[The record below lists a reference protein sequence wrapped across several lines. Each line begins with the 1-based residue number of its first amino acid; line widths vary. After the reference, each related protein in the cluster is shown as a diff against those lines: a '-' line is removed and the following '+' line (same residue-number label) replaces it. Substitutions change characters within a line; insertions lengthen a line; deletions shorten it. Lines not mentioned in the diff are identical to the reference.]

1 MQVFPTPSYSFRLE
15 RGLKSRTAAAELHR
29 AQTKPG
35 VGIVAKGEEG
45 CTSALGGHLARPTS
59 GKEKGGC
66 EVTNLM
72 AIHQWH
78 KKTVFNEVPTFSPR
92 W

>member
-1 MQVFPTPSYSFRLE
+1 MQVFPTPSYPFRSE
-15 RGLKSRTAAAELHR
+15 RGLKSRTAELHR